1 MKNKNKINEFE
12 VPVTNDMLKDKQ
24 LTKKLTDLQKD
35 NDEISFKY
43 TKDDGD
49 SSIAD
54 IFEDDEVLEPEA
66 VIAPQDNATIK
77 YLSNVIDNKTGEISQ
92 PFTIGAQKYQMIRG
106 LANDNQIVM
115 AVFAHDETDD
125 NGCNR
130 IHTIEEFEQKIAL
143 PAKQKI
149 EEEEA
154 KAMEESKAMEEAKS
168 MEESKEETY
177 ENCKH
182 FLVDTKTNK
191 VRKFKTVEEL
201 LSANKTEDEVY
212 MGGPK
217 FRQYMNERLFG
228 KRKKMNELG
237 TEPMNGQQ
245 SGNLEDIKMT
255 NTAKNLMKAISKDPA
270 VQHSLDTIKTP
281 QAKKAAILAFAATI
295 KVPANGIGSLLG
307 DIKDMSKQPE
317 EQPLQENIVM
327 TKKELVEAYGKKRNV
342 IKTIKI
348 KDIK

>member
-24 LTKKLTDLQKD
+24 LTKNLTDLQRN

-177 ENCKH
+177 EGCKH

-237 TEPMNGQQ
+237 TEPMNGQE

-270 VQHSLDTIKTP
+270 VQHSLETIKTP
-281 QAKKAAILAFAATI
+281 KAQIAAILAFVNTI
-295 KVPANGIGSLLG
+295 GMDSKKIGPLISGIKNIS
-307 DIKDMSKQPE
+307 
-317 EQPLQENIVM
+317 EQPLPENIVM

>member
-177 ENCKH
+177 EN
-182 FLVDTKTNK
+182 
-191 VRKFKTVEEL
+191 
-201 LSANKTEDEVY
+201 
-212 MGGPK
+212 
-217 FRQYMNERLFG
+217 
-228 KRKKMNELG
+228 
-237 TEPMNGQQ
+237 
-245 SGNLEDIKMT
+245 
-255 NTAKNLMKAISKDPA
+255 
-270 VQHSLDTIKTP
+270 
-281 QAKKAAILAFAATI
+281 
-295 KVPANGIGSLLG
+295 
-307 DIKDMSKQPE
+307 
-317 EQPLQENIVM
+317 
-327 TKKELVEAYGKKRNV
+327 
-342 IKTIKI
+342 
-348 KDIK
+348 